1 MIDII
6 GFNLYVS
13 TGGLLITNEGIFD
26 EGAKVRLDEGFT
38 AGSNCSIHAPEVVIG
53 KNVSL
58 KDNVRI
64 YASRVV
70 ISDNVT
76 IGRNFVCRVSKEFA
90 LGRNSILLHD
100 ISFTGMSVEIGR
112 DNFIRENVTIGGG
125 GSTNEDSTVS
135 IGDECL
141 ICENALINNARSVK
155 IGSHVG
161 IGKEVDI
168 WTHGGFMR
176 ALEGYPTVW
185 APVVIGDNVW
195 IPSRT
200 TVLAGVTIGD
210 DVIIGNHSLVNRD
223 IPKGAFVAGVP
234 VKVIKEDAIPK
245 KMTDPQ
251 KAEILSNI
259 VREYT
264 DSIMGYKGISANISQ
279 DGLKVKFNEVVF
291 DCESMEIVGELDDPS
306 EDFRDHLRRNGVKF
320 FTDSPFRSIA
330 PTGFARVMK

>member
-1 MIDII
+1 M
-6 GFNLYVS
+6 G
-13 TGGLLITNEGIFD
+13 
-26 EGAKVRLDEGFT
+26 EGFT
-38 AGSNCSIHAPEVVIG
+38 SGSNSSIHAPEVVIG

-64 YASRVV
+64 HASRVV
-70 ISDNVT
+70 IGDNVT
-76 IGRNFVCRVSKEFA
+76 IGRNFECLVSQDLS
-90 LGRNSILLHD
+90 LGGNTFLMHD

-112 DNFIRENVTIGGG
+112 DNFFRENVTIGGG

-141 ICENALINNARSVK
+141 ICENALINNARSVT

-200 TVLAGVTIGD
+200 TILAGVTIGD
-210 DVIIGNHSLVNRD
+210 NVIIGNHSLVNRD
-223 IPKGAFVAGVP
+223 IPTGAFVAGVP

-245 KMTDPQ
+245 QLSDGQ
-251 KAEILSNI
+251 KADILSSI

-264 DSIMGYKGISANISQ
+264 DSIMGYKGISANIRQ
-279 DGLKVKFNEVVF
+279 DGLRVKFNEVVF
-291 DCESMEIVGELDDPS
+291 DCELMEIVGELDDLS
-306 EDFRDHLRRNGVKF
+306 EDFRDHLRRNGIKF
-320 FTDSPFRSIA
+320 FIEFPFRSIA